1 MADIEVRRR
10 LRLVPLRREPTR
22 CDRADFEA
30 FRHSLSKKR
39 VPTCQADL
47 SGEHLATPA
56 VLKGCKLTPKLRRAC
71 RRAPARQVPARL
83 AAVGGDERMGLKACS
98 QPAVAV
104 DGRLSM
110 RHRARVPRFECWNG
124 GRKIPAKFVSSKFV
138 SSAKGWIVDARKAGP
153 AARIRCL

>member
-1 MADIEVRRR
+1 VTA
-10 LRLVPLRREPTR
+10 PTLRRSATR
-22 CDRADFEA
+22 
-30 FRHSLSKKR
+30 LSKKR

-56 VLKGCKLTPKLRRAC
+56 VLKGCKLTPKLRQAC

-124 GRKIPAKFVSSKFV
+124 GRKIPAKFVWSKFV
-138 SSAKGWIVDARKAGP
+138 SSAKGWIVDAVRQARQLRF
-153 AARIRCL
+153 AAFSKLINAWLHCKRRQDV